1 MAGLTPASATP
12 AEVLTQAARS
22 PGADAWARFRAHR
35 PAAISLYILAALLLF
50 ACLALLLSPFGYD
63 QPVWTAIRHA
73 PQFSPPHF
81 FGTDSVGRDV
91 MVRSAVGLL
100 ISFALALLATSVS
113 LGVGVIYGAIAGYTS
128 GRVDMV
134 MMRIVD
140 VLYSMPFMFLVI
152 VLTVVFGRHIWL
164 IFIGVGLVE
173 WLTMARIVRGQTLSL
188 KQKEFITAAR
198 ALGASQPLILR
209 RHILPNLIGIVI
221 VYATLTLP
229 QVILVESFLSFLGLG
244 VQEPLT
250 SLGVLI
256 KEGADELEDGIWLLL
271 APGTLLMLLLVALN
285 LIGDGLRDAFDPKE
299 R

>member
-1 MAGLTPASATP
+1 MAGLTPASAET
-12 AEVLTQAARS
+12 ADLLEHAARS
-22 PGADAWARFRAHR
+22 PGAEAWMRFRAHKS
-35 PAAISLYILAALLLF
+35 AYASLYIIAGLVLF
-50 ACLALLLSPFGYD
+50 ACLAPIFLPHGYD
-63 QPVWTAIRHA
+63 QVVWTEIRKTPDLSNFH
-73 PQFSPPHF
+73 P

-91 MVRSAVGLL
+91 MVRSAIGLL
-100 ISFALALLATSVS
+100 VSFALALLATIVS
-113 LGVGVIYGAIAGYTS
+113 LGVGVVYGATAGFVG
-128 GRVDMV
+128 GRTDNL
-134 MMRIVD
+134 MMRFVD
-140 VLYSMPFMFLVI
+140 VMYSLPFMFLVI

-198 ALGASQPLILR
+198 ALGASRTHILR

-271 APGTLLMLLLVALN
+271 APGVLLMLLLVALN

>member
-1 MAGLTPASATP
+1 MAGLTPVSAAPDNP
-12 AEVLTQAARS
+12 AQLVSRS
-22 PGADAWARFRAHR
+22 PGALAWQRFRAHA
-35 PAAISLYILAALLLF
+35 PARTSLNIVAALLLF
-50 ACLALLLSPFGYD
+50 ALIVPLLSPFGYD
-63 QPVWTAIRHA
+63 EVVWTSIRRH
-73 PQFSPPHF
+73 PSLVPFHP

-91 MVRSAVGLL
+91 MVRSAIGLL
-100 ISFALALLATSVS
+100 VSFALAMLATLVS
-113 LGVGVIYGAIAGYTS
+113 LGVGVVYGATAGFIG
-128 GRVDMV
+128 GRTDNL
-134 MMRIVD
+134 MMRFVD
-140 VLYSMPFMFLVI
+140 VMYSLPFMFLVI
-152 VLTVVFGRHIWL
+152 VLTVVFGRHVWL

-198 ALGASQPLILR
+198 ALGASRAHILR
-209 RHILPNLIGIVI
+209 RHILPNLVGIVI

-271 APGTLLMLLLVALN
+271 APGALLMLLLVALN
-285 LIGDGLRDAFDPKE
+285 LIGDGLRDAFDPKD

>member
-1 MAGLTPASATP
+1 MAGWTRASVEMDNPLA
-12 AEVLTQAARS
+12 QAASS
-22 PGADAWARFRAHR
+22 PSAEAWRRFRAHNG
-35 PAAISLYILAALLLF
+35 AWKSLFVIGLLLLF
-50 ACLALLLSPFGYD
+50 AVLAPILSPFGYD
-63 QPVWTAIRHA
+63 ETSWQTLRH
-73 PQFSPPHF
+73 PPSLFPLHP

-91 MVRSAVGLL
+91 MVRTSIGLL
-100 ISFALALLATSVS
+100 ISFALAMLATTVS
-113 LGVGVIYGAIAGYTS
+113 LGIGVIYGAAAGIIGGYA
-128 GRVDMV
+128 DNL
-134 MMRIVD
+134 MMRFVD
-140 VLYSMPFMFLVI
+140 VLYALPFMFLVI

-173 WLTMARIVRGQTLSL
+173 WLTMARIVRGQTMSL
-188 KQKEFITAAR
+188 KNKEFITAAR
-198 ALGASQPLILR
+198 ALGASRSHILFR
-209 RHILPNLIGIVI
+209 QILPNLLGVVI

-256 KEGADELEDGIWLLL
+256 KEGADELEDGVWLLL
-271 APGTLLMLLLVALN
+271 APGAILMSLLIALN

>member
-1 MAGLTPASATP
+1 MAGLIPASA
-12 AEVLTQAARS
+12 EAADLLIRVSRS
-22 PGADAWARFRAHR
+22 PGAEAWLRFRAHK
-35 PAAISLYILAALLLF
+35 PAYASLYIIAALVLF
-50 ACLALLLSPFGYD
+50 ACLAPLVSPHGYD
-63 QPVWTAIRHA
+63 QVVWTAIRKTPGLKDMH
-73 PQFSPPHF
+73 P

-91 MVRSAVGLL
+91 MVRSAIGLL
-100 ISFALALLATSVS
+100 VSFALALLATIVS
-113 LGVGVIYGAIAGYTS
+113 LGVGVVYGATAGFIG
-128 GRVDMV
+128 GRVDNI
-134 MMRIVD
+134 MMRFVD
-140 VLYSMPFMFLVI
+140 VMYSLPFMFLVI

-198 ALGASQPLILR
+198 ALGASRAHILR

-271 APGTLLMLLLVALN
+271 APGALLMLLLVALN